1 MRVDLVSDVAIFVTE
16 NSAHCIRVRIG
27 GIQHGCYSVAAVMG
41 RMFAI
46 GYATKM
52 FGKVGV

>member
-27 GIQHGCYSVAAVMG
+27 GIQHRCYSVAAVMG

>member
-1 MRVDLVSDVAIFVTE
+1 MCVDLVSDVAIFVTE
-16 NSAHCIRVRIG
+16 NSAHCIWVRIG
-27 GIQHGCYSVAAVMG
+27 GIQHGSYSVTAVMG
-41 RMFAI
+41 RMLAI